1 MADFDSAAGDFDG
14 LFSSLAPLG
23 AILCPGDAIFFAS
36 PLDPIDK
43 KKVKR
48 LLKKAGY
55 ADSVVIEYGVGNPP
69 KESPDVNG
77 WIFDFVT
84 QNAIAR
90 LGRDNREAI
99 REGMQQLDEI
109 DSLIAKEL
117 GSLPEPPEPEGE
129 GEETE
134 D

>member
-1 MADFDSAAGDFDG
+1 MPPKAWGTRSPDSEKETILMIVCKIMADFDSAAGDFDG

-55 ADSVVIEYGVGNPP
+55 ADSDGIDSHMAGNAAGKGVVIGLADRETA
-69 KESPDVNG
+69 SD
-77 WIFDFVT
+77 DFEPSF
-84 QNAIAR
+84 
-90 LGRDNREAI
+90 GI
-99 REGMQQLDEI
+99 RGI
-109 DSLIAKEL
+109 RK
-117 GSLPEPPEPEGE
+117 GPG
-129 GEETE
+129 
-134 D
+134 